1 MENNDFDFVNPDGV
15 AYVDIGNLIN
25 VFSSTEYDSLEKA
38 AAEIVDNSIDANARN
53 VLIILNSAY
62 DVKKGKNV
70 LSEIAFLDD
79 GEGMSPG
86 VLQHVVSFGSTSRT
100 NGGKIG
106 KFGIGMNQASLFACK
121 KFSVYSWK
129 NPNEVYVEVFDSV
142 YIKKNKIDKALPP
155 KKTTL
160 PSYIT
165 SNVLFKK
172 FENHGTLIVWT
183 NFRENKMSKPV
194 TIAKRMKNEFGRV
207 YRYFLNSGEIHM
219 YTMADQIENIHAID
233 PMFLLENTDVLGDPD
248 GHSTKSP
255 IGEPLFEPFEYDM
268 LENGC
273 KSYEVPYYD
282 VNGNIKISNVLL
294 KASIIKEKYYY
305 QAAYKDNIKQ
315 PGDTEIG
322 AYVKEFQKGITVVRN
337 DREIDFNYFGFYDST
352 NQPQDRWFKIE
363 ISFTE
368 ELDEAFHVS
377 NNKQHVELKKISDSK
392 LPDYKEN
399 NPLYPMWLRLK
410 KDIDKLLS
418 AMRNRNRALAS
429 KAKAQGAKSVD
440 NSLIGSNV
448 EVKEE
453 SLDDILNSFSD
464 KLTNKDNHEEK
475 NNSINDNRVNN
486 IELQN
491 DKVAKEDSA
500 INELELF
507 SSDYNNMVQKDKP
520 VSYLEKNVIVSY
532 EKNIEDWITYEYD
545 FELKQY
551 FICFNSSMLNMTKMN
566 SSVEYLIV
574 TLCISI
580 CKETNGGSTNRVL
593 KKLLDK
599 YKKFLCGGI

>member
-1 MENNDFDFVNPDGV
+1 MM
-15 AYVDIGNLIN
+15 
-25 VFSSTEYDSLEKA
+25 
-38 AAEIVDNSIDANARN
+38 
-53 VLIILNSAY
+53 
-62 DVKKGKNV
+62 KK
-70 LSEIAFLDD
+70 
-79 GEGMSPG
+79 
-86 VLQHVVSFGSTSRT
+86 
-100 NGGKIG
+100 
-106 KFGIGMNQASLFACK
+106 
-121 KFSVYSWK
+121 
-129 NPNEVYVEVFDSV
+129 
-142 YIKKNKIDKALPP
+142 IK
-155 KKTTL
+155 
-160 PSYIT
+160 
-165 SNVLFKK
+165 
-172 FENHGTLIVWT
+172 
-183 NFRENKMSKPV
+183 
-194 TIAKRMKNEFGRV
+194 
-207 YRYFLNSGEIHM
+207 SGEIHM